1 MSNLYAMRARLQLNF
16 VTTQHRFG
24 LDLIKSNERL
34 LPLWQDIVK
43 TLEGLTDERII
54 SEYRLSTNAM
64 SISSAIN
71 NLIDADLQTLGWTP
85 QSAIFQGVEY
95 EGKSWRLDFAKSSNS
110 QIDGKSGIAIEVA
123 FNHGEAIAWN
133 LLKPVLAAEI
143 NHVDT
148 ETDIGVGIGVYI
160 CATENLKEA
169 GAFDGAVGEYEK
181 VLRYLSPLFAK
192 LTVPM
197 VIIGLE
203 APESF
208 RVEKRKN
215 AITGKNKG
223 QIVKI

>member
-1 MSNLYAMRARLQLNF
+1 MKY

-24 LDLIKSNERL
+24 LDLIKSNVQL
-34 LPLWQDIVK
+34 SSLWQDIMN
-43 TLEGLTDERII
+43 TIDGLTDERIV
-54 SEYRLSTNAM
+54 SEYELSANAM
-64 SISSAIN
+64 SISGAIN
-71 NLIDADLQTLGWTP
+71 NLIDADLRALGWTP

-95 EGKSWRLDFAKSSNS
+95 EGKSWRLDFAKTSNS
-110 QIDGKSGIAIEVA
+110 KEDGKSGIAIEVA

-148 ETDIGVGIGVYI
+148 QTDIGVGVGVYI
-160 CATENLKEA
+160 CATESLKEA
-169 GAFDGAVGEYEK
+169 GAFDSAVGEYEK

-203 APESF
+203 APETF

-223 QIVKI
+223 GIVKI

>member
-1 MSNLYAMRARLQLNF
+1 MRERLKLKF

-24 LDLIKSNERL
+24 LNLIKSDEQL

-43 TLEGLTDERII
+43 TIEGLTDERII
-54 SEYRLSTNAM
+54 SEYKLSTNAM
-64 SISSAIN
+64 SISAAIN
-71 NLIDADLQTLGWTP
+71 NLIDEDLQALGWTA
-85 QSAIFQGVEY
+85 QSAIFQGSEY
-95 EGKSWRLDFAKSSNS
+95 EGKSWRLDFAKTADSSKKT
-110 QIDGKSGIAIEVA
+110 KSGIAIEVA

-143 NHVDT
+143 NHVGT

-160 CATENLKEA
+160 CATESLKEA

-197 VIIGLE
+197 VIVGLA
-203 APESF
+203 APETF
-208 RVEKRKN
+208 RVEKSKN
-215 AITGKNKG
+215 AMTGKNKG
-223 QIVKI
+223 TIVKIK

>member
-1 MSNLYAMRARLQLNF
+1 M
-16 VTTQHRFG
+16 VTQHRFG
-24 LDLIKSNERL
+24 LDLINSDEQL
-34 LPLWQDIVK
+34 SSLWLDIAK
-43 TLEGLTDERII
+43 TIEGLTDKRII
-54 SEYRLSTNAM
+54 AEYQLSSNAM
-64 SISSAIN
+64 SISAAIN
-71 NLIDADLQTLGWTP
+71 TLIDADLRALGWTP

-95 EGKSWRLDFAKSSNS
+95 EGKSWRLDFAKSSS
-110 QIDGKSGIAIEVA
+110 SRVDGKSGIAVEVA

-160 CATENLKEA
+160 CATESLKEA
-169 GAFDGAVGEYEK
+169 GAFDSAVGEYEK
-181 VLRYLSPLFAK
+181 VLRYLSPLFSK

-197 VIIGLE
+197 VIVGLE
-203 APESF
+203 APETF

-223 QIVKI
+223 AILEFE

>member
-1 MSNLYAMRARLQLNF
+1 M
-16 VTTQHRFG
+16 
-24 LDLIKSNERL
+24 
-34 LPLWQDIVK
+34 
-43 TLEGLTDERII
+43 
-54 SEYRLSTNAM
+54 
-64 SISSAIN
+64 
-71 NLIDADLQTLGWTP
+71 
-85 QSAIFQGVEY
+85 
-95 EGKSWRLDFAKSSNS
+95 RLDFAKTSSS
-110 QIDGKSGIAIEVA
+110 GKEAKSGIAIEVA

>member
-1 MSNLYAMRARLQLNF
+1 MKF
-16 VTTQHRFG
+16 ITHQHRFG
-24 LDLIKSNERL
+24 LDIINSDPQLTS
-34 LPLWQDIVK
+34 LWEDIVE
-43 TLEGLTDERII
+43 TILGISDQRMIDEYNT
-54 SEYRLSTNAM
+54 SENAM

-71 NLIDADLQTLGWTP
+71 TLIDRDLQELGWTP
-85 QSAIFQGVEY
+85 QSAIFQGEEY
-95 EGKSWRLDFAKSSNS
+95 EGKSWRLDFAKKSSDS
-110 QIDGKSGIAIEVA
+110 SKDKSGIAVEVA

-148 ETDIGVGIGVYI
+148 QTDIGVGVGVYI

-181 VLRYLSPLFAK
+181 VLRYLNPLFSK

-203 APESF
+203 APETF
-208 RVEKRKN
+208 KVVKKKN
-215 AITGKNKG
+215 QVTGKNKG
-223 QIVKI
+223 AIVLN

>member
-1 MSNLYAMRARLQLNF
+1 MKFRAQ
-16 VTTQHRFG
+16 QHRFG
-24 LDLIKSNERL
+24 LDIIKSDAQL
-34 LPLWQDIVK
+34 SSLWQDITK
-43 TLEGLTDERII
+43 TIEGLTDDRII
-54 SEYRLSTNAM
+54 SEYKLSVSAM
-64 SISSAIN
+64 SISAAIN
-71 NLIDADLQTLGWTP
+71 NLIDSDLQALGWTP

-95 EGKSWRLDFAKSSNS
+95 EGKSWKLDFAKTSNS
-110 QIDGKSGIAIEVA
+110 QRKGKSGIAIEVA

-148 ETDIGVGIGVYI
+148 ATDIGVGVGVYI
-160 CATENLKEA
+160 CATESLKEA

-223 QIVKI
+223 SIVKI

>member
-1 MSNLYAMRARLQLNF
+1 MKF

-24 LDLIKSNERL
+24 IDIIKSDERL
-34 LPLWQDIVK
+34 SSLWQDIVK

-54 SEYRLSTNAM
+54 SEYELSINAM
-64 SISSAIN
+64 SISAAIN
-71 NLIDADLQTLGWTP
+71 NLIDSDLQKLGWTP
-85 QSAIFQGVEY
+85 QSAIFQGAEY
-95 EGKSWRLDFAKSSNS
+95 ESKSWKLDFAKTSNS
-110 QIDGKSGIAIEVA
+110 QKDGKSGIAIEVA

-143 NHVDT
+143 NHVNT
-148 ETDIGVGIGVYI
+148 ETDIGVGVGVYI
-160 CATENLKEA
+160 CVTENLKEA
-169 GAFDGAVGEYEK
+169 GAFDSAVGEYEK

-203 APESF
+203 APETF

-215 AITGKNKG
+215 VITGKNKG
-223 QIVKI
+223 AIVKFR

>member
-1 MSNLYAMRARLQLNF
+1 MKF

-24 LDLIKSNERL
+24 LDIIKYDDRL
-34 LPLWQDIVK
+34 SSLWQDIVK

-54 SEYRLSTNAM
+54 SEYELSINAM
-64 SISSAIN
+64 SISAAIN
-71 NLIDADLQTLGWTP
+71 NLIDSDLQKLGWTP
-85 QSAIFQGVEY
+85 QSAIFQGAEY
-95 EGKSWRLDFAKSSNS
+95 EGKSWRLDFAKTSNS
-110 QIDGKSGIAIEVA
+110 QKDGKSGIAIEVA

-143 NHVDT
+143 NHVNT
-148 ETDIGVGIGVYI
+148 ETDIGVGVGVYI
-160 CATENLKEA
+160 CATESLKEA

-192 LTVPM
+192 LTVPL

-203 APESF
+203 APETF

-215 AITGKNKG
+215 VITGKNKG
-223 QIVKI
+223 AIVKFR

>member
-1 MSNLYAMRARLQLNF
+1 MKF

-24 LDLIKSNERL
+24 LDLIKSNEQL
-34 LPLWQDIVK
+34 SPLWQEIK
-43 TLEGLTDERII
+43 NTLNGLTDERII
-54 SEYRLSTNAM
+54 SEYELSENAM
-64 SISSAIN
+64 SISVAIN
-71 NLIDADLQTLGWTP
+71 NLIDADLRALGWTP
-85 QSAIFQGVEY
+85 QSAILQGIEY
-95 EGKSWRLDFAKSSNS
+95 EGKSWRLDFAKTSSSNV
-110 QIDGKSGIAIEVA
+110 DGKSGIAIEVA

-148 ETDIGVGIGVYI
+148 QTDIGVGVGVYI
-160 CATENLKEA
+160 CATESLKEA

-181 VLRYLSPLFAK
+181 VLRYLNPLFAK

-203 APESF
+203 APETF
-208 RVEKRKN
+208 RVEKRKH

-223 QIVKI
+223 DIVKI